1 MVSFYYY
8 CYHHHHHHHHHH
20 HFYYYYYY
28 STDKYLSFFNTPL
41 VIFVKDKLS
50 QVVFIAFHVRV
61 CILASTVY
69 PRFEEYLIFLFSTGV
84 VLNECQQ
91 YKASPLKYF
100 K

>member
-1 MVSFYYY
+1 MPRVVFS
-8 CYHHHHHHHHHH
+8 
-20 HFYYYYYY
+20 
-28 STDKYLSFFNTPL
+28 SIDKYLSFFNTPL

-50 QVVFIAFHVRV
+50 QVVFIALHVRI

-69 PRFEEYLIFLFSTGV
+69 PRLEEYLIFAFFIGM
-84 VLNECQQ
+84 VLSEWQQ

>member
-1 MVSFYYY
+1 MPRGVFYY
-8 CYHHHHHHHHHH
+8 H
-20 HFYYYYYY
+20 
-28 STDKYLSFFNTPL
+28 STDKYLSFLNTPL

-50 QVVFIAFHVRV
+50 QVAFIALHIRV

-69 PRFEEYLIFLFSTGV
+69 PRLEEYLIFVFFTGH
-84 VLNECQQ
+84 VLSEWQQ

>member
-1 MVSFYYY
+1 MPRVVFS
-8 CYHHHHHHHHHH
+8 
-20 HFYYYYYY
+20 
-28 STDKYLSFFNTPL
+28 SIDKYLSFFNTPL

-50 QVVFIAFHVRV
+50 QVVFIALHVRI

-69 PRFEEYLIFLFSTGV
+69 PRLEEYLIFAFFTGM
-84 VLNECQQ
+84 VLSEWQQ